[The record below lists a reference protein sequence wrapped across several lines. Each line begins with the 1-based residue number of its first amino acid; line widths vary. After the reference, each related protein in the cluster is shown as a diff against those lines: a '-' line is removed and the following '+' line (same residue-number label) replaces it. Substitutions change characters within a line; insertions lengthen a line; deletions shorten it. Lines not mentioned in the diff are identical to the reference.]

1 MGHHRAGSL
10 PAASPYAPLPRRSA
24 TGASPPPGA
33 VGPDAG
39 HGLIP
44 AGLVGAV
51 AVLTL
56 LRLIGLQLSVTDL
69 YADEAQYWVWAQNP
83 AWGYFSKPPLVA
95 WLIAAVQPI
104 CGSGPACVRTPSV
117 LIWAAIPLIVAAI
130 GTTLGGRRVGLWAG
144 LCALLAPGAAF
155 SARIVSTDPPLL
167 LFWSLALLAFLKLRA
182 GASDRWLVVLAA
194 GIGAGLLS
202 KYAMVYFLGGLLIA
216 VLMDR
221 ASRQTLRRPGVWVAI
236 AGGLALLIPNLL
248 WNIDHQLVT
257 LRHTGENLADGERSF
272 ALDQALAQGLAFVA
286 AQFGLAGPIV
296 FGALVVAAAKAR
308 ELTTDQ
314 RVLLAFSAPLFIAVT
329 GVALVNGANGNWAAP
344 GLIAAFVLAPLT
356 LSGRTGR
363 RWLAGGLAFGAV
375 IQGGLLILD
384 ARADRWSLPG
394 QPYESVMGWSALTNG
409 VARQAGATGISTIV
423 AERRGDVAQLTH
435 GLRGQGLEV
444 RAWPAPAAES
454 PRDYFQMTRPLTDA
468 DGGPVL
474 AVTECSDV
482 ARFRPGWRQ
491 VEQIATATVIAGPG
505 ATRTYSLI
513 RLDQRIGPVERPP
526 DCPGA

>member
-1 MGHHRAGSL
+1 
-10 PAASPYAPLPRRSA
+10 LPRRSA
-24 TGASPPPGA
+24 TGAPPPAGA
-33 VGPDAG
+33 VGPDPR

-44 AGLVGAV
+44 SGLVGAV

-56 LRLIGLQLSVTDL
+56 IRLIGLQLSVTDL
-69 YADEAQYWVWAQNP
+69 YADEAQYWVWAQSP

-130 GTTLGGRRVGLWAG
+130 GTTLGGRSVGLWAG
-144 LCALLAPGAAF
+144 LCALLAPGASF
-155 SARIVSTDPPLL
+155 SARIVSTDPSLL

-202 KYAMVYFLGGLLIA
+202 KYAMAYFLGGLVIA
-216 VLMDR
+216 ALMDR
-221 ASRQTLRRPGVWVAI
+221 ASRRTLRRPAVWLAI
-236 AGGLALLIPNLL
+236 AGGLALLVPNLL

-257 LRHTGENLADGERSF
+257 LRHTGENLADGGVAF
-272 ALDQALAQGLAFVA
+272 ALDQALTQGLEFVA
-286 AQFGLAGPIV
+286 AQFGLAGPVV
-296 FGALVVAAAKAR
+296 FGALIAAAAKAR

-344 GLIAAFVLAPLT
+344 GLIAAFVLAPLM
-356 LSGRTGR
+356 LAGRAGR

-375 IQGGLLILD
+375 VQGGLLILD
-384 ARADRWSLPG
+384 ARADRWPLPG
-394 QPYESVMGWSALTNG
+394 QPYESVMGWSALSDAA
-409 VARQAGATGISTIV
+409 ARQSEATGISTIV
-423 AERRGDVAQLTH
+423 AERRGDVAQLTY

-444 RAWPAPAAES
+444 RAWPAPAAEG

-491 VEQIATATVIAGPG
+491 VEQIETATVIAGPG